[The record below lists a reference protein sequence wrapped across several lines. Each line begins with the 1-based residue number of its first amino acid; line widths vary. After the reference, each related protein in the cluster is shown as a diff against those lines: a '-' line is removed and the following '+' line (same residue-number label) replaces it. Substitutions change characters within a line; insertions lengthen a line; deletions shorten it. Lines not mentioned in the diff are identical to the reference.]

1 MWLAVAFIVFAGAAL
16 LSSPRRQGAAF
27 GEEVPAPLAKVI
39 DTLTGKLARRGLTP
53 DGYRYEA
60 RAVTFL
66 YSDAGAAAKAEDL
79 LPMSLEVDAKM
90 IKFTARTA

>member
-1 MWLAVAFIVFAGAAL
+1 MWIAIAFLVFAGAAL
-16 LSSPRRQGAAF
+16 LASPRRAGGEY

-60 RAVTFL
+60 RSVTFL
-66 YSDAGAAAKAEDL
+66 YSDAAAAAKAEDL
-79 LPMSLEVDAKM
+79 LPLSLEVDAKM
-90 IKFTARTA
+90 IKFNARTA